1 MSKYE
6 WKLKY
11 KEPSYYFKI
20 GDSFYLGERRDI
32 LEGEELNIGPFCL
45 SVRIDG
51 SWDVFVSEISADEG
65 KCETMERAKMMAIN
79 AYNRYVTNLIQ
90 QHNKFNKEYHV
101 K

>member
-11 KEPSYYFKI
+11 KEPVNYIKINGWFYF
-20 GDSFYLGERRDI
+20 GDARDE

-90 QHNKFNKEYHV
+90 QHNKFNKEYHG